1 MSVNIARALKSHSR
15 QRLFIIYRY
24 LPQDSQNLFSIER
37 LFFFFFFKEQLP
49 TSWFL
54 VVNKSHLQPPSLPT
68 TPIQEM
74 RHLLILGSAW
84 KDFIPDTKL
93 SPDQLNSNL

>member
-1 MSVNIARALKSHSR
+1 MSVNIARALKSHSK
-15 QRLFIIYRY
+15 QRLFIIYCY

-37 LFFFFFFKEQLP
+37 LFFFFSKEQLP
-49 TSWFL
+49 TSWFP

-74 RHLLILGSAW
+74 RHLLNLGSAW
-84 KDFIPDTKL
+84 KDFIPDT
-93 SPDQLNSNL
+93 